1 MIDLENIFVAE
12 YSVSQ
17 DAFHV
22 STLGH
27 SIETNRRMI
36 VEKAKNDYQI
46 FWLFETGEE
55 ANAAC
60 DKMR

>member
-22 STLGH
+22 STFGH

-36 VEKAKNDYQI
+36 VEKANNDYRC
-46 FWLFETGEE
+46 LKRERKRTRRVT
-55 ANAAC
+55 
-60 DKMR
+60 K